1 MFSFRRRMKVVLFLL
16 TCLLAAC
23 ASLPHQGRESLV
35 GEWRYAD
42 KLQSCRY
49 HFKKDGSFTGEV
61 RLRGELASKFT
72 GTWDVQ
78 GDLLLYRYTSDELG
92 RIPAGATDRDKL
104 LSVERDSI
112 LIEAADGSRRRYARI
127 R

>member
-1 MFSFRRRMKVVLFLL
+1 MKATLL
-16 TCLLAAC
+16 LLACLLAAC
-23 ASLPHQGRESLV
+23 ATVPPQGRNSLV

-49 HFKKDGSFTGEV
+49 HFKRDGHFTGEV
-61 RLRGELASKFT
+61 RLRSKLASKFT

-78 GDLLLYRYTSDELG
+78 GDLLLYRYLSDEFG

-104 LSVERDSI
+104 LSVERDSF
-112 LIEAADGSRRRYARI
+112 LIEAADGSRRRYTRI
-127 R
+127 Q

>member
-1 MFSFRRRMKVVLFLL
+1 MKIVLVLIS
-16 TCLLAAC
+16 CLLASC
-23 ASLPHQGRESLV
+23 ASLPSHGRNALV

-42 KLQSCRY
+42 NIQSCRY
-49 HFKKDGSFTGEV
+49 HFKRDGHFTGEV
-61 RLRGELASKFT
+61 RLRGKLASKFT
-72 GTWDVQ
+72 GTWDLQ
-78 GDLLLYRYTSDELG
+78 GDLLLYHYISDELG

-104 LSVERDSI
+104 LSVQKDSF

>member
-1 MFSFRRRMKVVLFLL
+1 MFSFPLRMKAVLLLIVCLL
-16 TCLLAAC
+16 TSCV
-23 ASLPHQGRESLV
+23 SLPPSGRDSLV

-42 KLQSCRY
+42 KTQSCRY
-49 HFKKDGSFTGEV
+49 HFKKDGHFTGEV
-61 RLRGELASKFT
+61 RLGDKLASKFN

-78 GDLLLYRYTSDELG
+78 GDLLFYKYISDELG

-104 LSVERDSI
+104 LSVERDSF
-112 LIEAADGSRRRYARI
+112 LIQAADGSRRRYSRI